1 MVTRSPFSSRTLL
14 PRAPEITSA
23 SFAPATRY
31 RCAANSATRTST
43 ATVARTSSVMVSV
56 ISNPFFLC
64 QTAGAVLWRR
74 KRADGHR
81 HAMHAQY
88 FDLAA
93 ACDRRLRGRR
103 QCLHRAVVGECDRAV
118 ATLADAREEEKRRA
132 EHGRA
137 GEDQLQCVGAHR
149 DRQLS
154 GRASSVSD
162 PTPRQVSDTTNWKRV
177 SALWS

>member
-1 MVTRSPFSSRTLL
+1 MSGQVNVPAPTTTFTPLSWMVTRSPFASRTLL

-31 RCAANSATRTST
+31 RCAANSATRTRT

-93 ACDRRLRGRR
+93 ARDRRLRGRR

-118 ATLADAREEEKRRA
+118 ATLADAHDDPSLSAYEVTQR
-132 EHGRA
+132 GRLIA
-137 GEDQLQCVGAHR
+137 FG
-149 DRQLS
+149 
-154 GRASSVSD
+154 
-162 PTPRQVSDTTNWKRV
+162 PP
-177 SALWS
+177 